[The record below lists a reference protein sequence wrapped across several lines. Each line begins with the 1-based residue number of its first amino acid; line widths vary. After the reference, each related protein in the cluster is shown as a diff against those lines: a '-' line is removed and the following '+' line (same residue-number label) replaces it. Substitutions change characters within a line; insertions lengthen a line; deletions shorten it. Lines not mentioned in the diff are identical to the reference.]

1 MMDAGFAWK
10 RLIVVLNYESQDEKK
25 LREVLRF
32 ANAGGA
38 ITTTKRGAIPSLPA
52 EDEVLKLIEGA

>member
-1 MMDAGFAWK
+1 MFC
-10 RLIVVLNYESQDEKK
+10 LNYEIQDETK

-38 ITTTKRGAIPSLPA
+38 ITATKKGAIPSLPT
-52 EDEVLKLIEGA
+52 EEEVLKLIQGA